1 MKIIGLTGSI
11 GMGKSE
17 TAKIFAEQGI
27 PVFDSD
33 ATVHNLLGPDGAA
46 VEAVEEKFP
55 GVKVDNYI
63 DRKRLGDLVF
73 GDEAALR
80 DLENILHPLVI
91 KERQT
96 FLENSKS
103 DIIVFDIPLL
113 FEKNYQDQ
121 CDFIVVVSAPFKIQ
135 KERVLKRPGM
145 SEERFMEINQKQMP
159 DAEKRKR
166 ADFII
171 QTDKGLSYAKKQ
183 VTEIIKNIRKFDA

>member
-17 TAKIFAEQGI
+17 TAKIFAELSI

-33 ATVHNLLGPDGAA
+33 EAVHNLLGPDGKA

-73 GDEAALR
+73 RNDAALK
-80 DLENILHPLVI
+80 DLENILHPLVL
-91 KERQT
+91 KERQA
-96 FLENSKS
+96 FLEKVNS

-121 CDFIVVVSAPFKIQ
+121 CDFIVVVSAPPDIQ

-145 SEERFMEINQKQMP
+145 SEKRFLEINAKQTP

-166 ADFII
+166 ADFIV
-171 QTDKGLSYAKKQ
+171 QTDKGLAYAKNQ
-183 VTEIIKNIRKFDA
+183 VREIIAKVREL

>member
-145 SEERFMEINQKQMP
+145 S
-159 DAEKRKR
+159 
-166 ADFII
+166 
-171 QTDKGLSYAKKQ
+171 
-183 VTEIIKNIRKFDA
+183 